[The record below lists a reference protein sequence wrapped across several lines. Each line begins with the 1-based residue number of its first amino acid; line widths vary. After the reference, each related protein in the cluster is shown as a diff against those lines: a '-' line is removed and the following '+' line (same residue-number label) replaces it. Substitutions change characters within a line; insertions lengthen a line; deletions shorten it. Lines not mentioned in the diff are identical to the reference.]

1 MPDLPVFPGIPGPAA
16 DGGGVAAQSL
26 ADDGGDAGAQGATGQ
41 DTTGQDTT
49 GQDTTGDRTSGP
61 GPDATGPD
69 HGRRRTGGGGRVIR
83 PASYLRF
90 TFLPDAGAARAD
102 NGEAADDQAGD
113 STPGQGA
120 SQAAGRSPAPSGYH
134 AEEPYLDYL
143 DYLDAEDAADRYV
156 PPPPPQLPRPDM
168 VARAAWAGLFGGP
181 GFLFLATLL
190 SWNVPGWAEL
200 AAIMAFV
207 AGFAIVFVSFGAL
220 FGGLGS
226 ALRTHQRGL
235 EIGFGAITITAL
247 PVRGLVGTP
256 ARVTVTV
263 DPSDNSRRVDLQYD
277 TGIR

>member
-1 MPDLPVFPGIPGPAA
+1 MERDAGKEPGDELAVWQDLVARLELPLPVNPAAAPWPERENIGDGSQPGAVHAPTMPDLPVFPGIPGPAA
-16 DGGGVAAQSL
+16 DGG
-26 ADDGGDAGAQGATGQ
+26 DAGAQSA
-41 DTTGQDTT
+41 T

-69 HGRRRTGGGGRVIR
+69 HGRRGTGGGGRVIR

-90 TFLPDAGAARAD
+90 TFLPDAGATRAD

-134 AEEPYLDYL
+134 AGEPYLDYL

-207 AGFAIVFVSFGAL
+207 AGFVVLVFRLGDGPSRKDGPDQGA
-220 FGGLGS
+220 
-226 ALRTHQRGL
+226 
-235 EIGFGAITITAL
+235 
-247 PVRGLVGTP
+247 VV
-256 ARVTVTV
+256 
-263 DPSDNSRRVDLQYD
+263 
-277 TGIR
+277 